1 MYYISRL
8 DISDSMWLLVRA
20 QTKYKNSNIPYHF
33 SVIPNFTDKVYNEII
48 MLATVGKEIEL

>member
-20 QTKYKNSNIPYHF
+20 QTRYKNFNIPYHF